1 MRRFIGP
8 ALGAAFLLASAGT
21 TLGQGVVG
29 TPHDLSDDFAT
40 PGNQVC
46 VVCHTPHTAQYFI
59 AEAPLWNH
67 DTTTTSFTMYSS
79 SSVQGTID
87 AQPTGN
93 SKACLSCHDATVA
106 LDAFGGNAGTPAL
119 VVPDSA
125 NVGASAANPT
135 GNDDLSD
142 DHPVSVT
149 YVGPATD
156 PGLKD
161 ASTFT
166 NVVLFANKV
175 QCASCHNPHDYSLGP
190 SQPFLRTTNDASALC
205 QECHAK

>member
-1 MRRFIGP
+1 MRRCTS
-8 ALGAAFLLASAGT
+8 LVLSTLFLLAMSGT
-21 TLGQGVVG
+21 VLGQGVVG
-29 TPHDLSDDFAT
+29 TPHDLSDDFTT

-67 DTTTTSFTMYSS
+67 DTTTTTFTMYSS

-106 LDAFGGNAGTPAL
+106 LDAFGGDPGTPGN

-142 DHPVSVT
+142 DHPVSVI
-149 YVGPATD
+149 VRQRGGHGPERSVD
-156 PGLKD
+156 
-161 ASTFT
+161 
-166 NVVLFANKV
+166 
-175 QCASCHNPHDYSLGP
+175 
-190 SQPFLRTTNDASALC
+190 LC
-205 QECHAK
+205 QRRSVCIQGAVRVLP